1 MKIHNCI
8 PIRHVII
15 TIVTFTLQK
24 RCSANSRK
32 NTYQDYPNLD
42 GKFSK
47 CGDSSDHKNQKCI
60 LKDYFCDRRFNC
72 PRDPSS
78 PPDTTSDELGCNY
91 DKLGLEDTTKSPGL
105 DDGGSSF
112 NFGNLNL
119 ISLTLIIICLLCVPL
134 ILCLAVLQIRKIY
147 STRG

>member
-1 MKIHNCI
+1 MYSNTPCNYDHC
-8 PIRHVII
+8 
-15 TIVTFTLQK
+15 TFALQK
-24 RCSANSRK
+24 KCSAKNRK
-32 NTYQDYPNLD
+32 NHAKSTYQDYPSLD

-47 CGDSSDHKNQKCI
+47 CGDSSDDVCI

-72 PRDPSS
+72 PRHPSS
-78 PPDTTSDELGCNY
+78 PLDTTSDELGCNY
-91 DKLGLEDTTKSPGL
+91 DKLGLEDTTESPGL
-105 DDGGSSF
+105 VDGGSSI